1 MNNEFI
7 LSNGVSLPIVQGFRE
22 QVKSNWRN
30 AYKDFDNSNDEMSM
44 DKINNLKNDIRNG
57 TQILAK
63 CGIPIQGKK
72 IMDVGC
78 YLGLQ
83 CFGAMELGAG
93 EAVGIDIPEY
103 YVNQSTNNESVDAS
117 KVLENKRDKIRK
129 LHPHLDQSKISF
141 KDVSV
146 FEMDYKN
153 EFDIIFSWETFEHIM
168 NPKEAL
174 ARIYKALK
182 PGGIVFSQYNPFFCI
197 SGGHS
202 MCTLDFPFAHTLL
215 TDEDFKKYVETI
227 VPENAP
233 PKYSEL
239 SYNFFTKNLNRMTQ
253 NDLTKYINDVGFELV
268 NFMSM
273 PDLSLLNVIDDSTLD
288 SAKTIHPTLTLNELL
303 CSSVYFIGR
312 K

>member
-1 MNNEFI
+1 
-7 LSNGVSLPIVQGFRE
+7 
-22 QVKSNWRN
+22 
-30 AYKDFDNSNDEMSM
+30 
-44 DKINNLKNDIRNG
+44 
-57 TQILAK
+57 
-63 CGIPIQGKK
+63 
-72 IMDVGC
+72 
-78 YLGLQ
+78 
-83 CFGAMELGAG
+83 
-93 EAVGIDIPEY
+93 
-103 YVNQSTNNESVDAS
+103 
-117 KVLENKRDKIRK
+117 
-129 LHPHLDQSKISF
+129 
-141 KDVSV
+141 
-146 FEMDYKN
+146 MDYEN

-182 PGGIVFSQYNPFFCI
+182 PGGIVFSQYNPFFCL

-215 TDEDFKKYVETI
+215 TDEDFKRYVETI

-253 NDLTKYINDVGFELV
+253 NDLTKYINDIGFELV

-288 SAKTIHPTLTLNELL
+288 SAKTIHPTLTLNDLL

>member
-1 MNNEFI
+1 MEFAK
-7 LSNGVSLPIVQGFRE
+7 NGFKQENVNLVFEKGTC
-22 QVKSNWRN
+22 KSG
-30 AYKDFDNSNDEMSM
+30 
-44 DKINNLKNDIRNG
+44 IRNG

-146 FEMDYKN
+146 FEMDYEN

-182 PGGIVFSQYNPFFCI
+182 PGGIPTSPYEMYENSCCRGSQ
-197 SGGHS
+197 
-202 MCTLDFPFAHTLL
+202 
-215 TDEDFKKYVETI
+215 
-227 VPENAP
+227 
-233 PKYSEL
+233 EL
-239 SYNFFTKNLNRMTQ
+239 SWSGWFHRPGDGQVAL
-253 NDLTKYINDVGFELV
+253 LPGLSC
-268 NFMSM
+268 SM
-273 PDLSLLNVIDDSTLD
+273 
-288 SAKTIHPTLTLNELL
+288 
-303 CSSVYFIGR
+303 R
-312 K
+312 